1 MDKLTRFI
9 AQRTLNHLAQ
19 MMGTRW
25 ECVGTSGTI
34 IKNLITCPA
43 LIVTSEIAVALT
55 IQDNEVL
62 VGGEHRTL
70 TQIYESEP
78 DGNVEAAK
86 KEGLVFFHG
95 KGERVTSVSVIR
107 EELTEIAEGEET
119 FHLLSDSGVVIAL
132 ESMVIAIQRRG
143 FDGFD
148 FVVNRASS
156 PAELEY
162 YPTER
167 DWPMNLRVTYEYAR
181 HLISVD

>member
-1 MDKLTRFI
+1 MNEL
-9 AQRTLNHLAQ
+9 AYLMAPSALNHLAQ
-19 MMGTRW
+19 LVGTRW
-25 ECVGTSGTI
+25 ECVGTPGI
-34 IKNLITCPA
+34 VIKNLITCPA
-43 LIVTSEIAVALT
+43 LIVTSEITVALT

-62 VGGEHRTL
+62 VGGEHQTL
-70 TQIYESEP
+70 TQIIEIEP

-107 EELTEIAEGEET
+107 EELREIAEGEET

-156 PAELEY
+156 PAELEN
-162 YPTER
+162 YPTDR

>member
-25 ECVGTSGTI
+25 ECVGTPGTV

-43 LIVTSEIAVALT
+43 LIVTSEITVALT

-70 TQIYESEP
+70 TRIDEIEP
-78 DGNVEAAK
+78 GGNVETAK
-86 KEGLVFFHG
+86 KEGSVFFHG

-107 EELTEIAEGEET
+107 EELREFAGGEET

-132 ESMVIAIQRRG
+132 ESMVVAVQRRG

-162 YPTER
+162 YPTDR

-181 HLISVD
+181 HLISID